1 VHSTRGERV
10 NGGCADDGRA
20 AEASVSKAEIVEH
33 EHDDVRRVRRPPL
46 TRERAAAAHS
56 VSCRSVC
63 ALCWHILMRGQ
74 KVTVRA
80 DRDKIRC
87 SDRAKSLGL

>member
-20 AEASVSKAEIVEH
+20 TEASVSETEIVEH

-46 TRERAAAAHS
+46 TRERAVAAHLE
-56 VSCRSVC
+56 SCR
-63 ALCWHILMRGQ
+63 ALGAL
-74 KVTVRA
+74 
-80 DRDKIRC
+80 
-87 SDRAKSLGL
+87 